1 MKFMLNVIMIISL
14 LSLSAVA
21 VAKTTKS
28 DKAERALKEL
38 ETKLPPK
45 KTKDGKEAPCADSKE
60 DVLKKLEAEKK
71 AKALSG
77 KGLSLQG
84 GKDTGCSL

>member
-1 MKFMLNVIMIISL
+1 MKVILNVLMIVSFF
-14 LSLSAVA
+14 SLSEMVQ
-21 VAKTTKS
+21 AKNTKS
-28 DKAERALKEL
+28 AKAEQALKEL

-45 KTKDGKEAPCADSKE
+45 KTKDGKEVPCADSKE

-71 AKALSG
+71 AKAEAG

-84 GKDTGCSL
+84 AKDTGCSL

>member
-1 MKFMLNVIMIISL
+1 MKLALNVIMIFSL
-14 LSLSAVA
+14 LSLSVIAQ
-21 VAKTTKS
+21 AKNNKS
-28 DKAERALKEL
+28 AKAEQALKEL

-45 KTKDGKEAPCADSKE
+45 KTKDGKEVPCADSKE

-71 AKALSG
+71 ARAEAG

-84 GKDTGCSL
+84 AKDTGCSL

>member
-1 MKFMLNVIMIISL
+1 M
-14 LSLSAVA
+14 SLSEMALA
-21 VAKTTKS
+21 NNTKS
-28 DKAERALKEL
+28 AKAEQALKEL

-45 KTKDGKEAPCADSKE
+45 KTKDGKEVPCADSKE

-84 GKDTGCSL
+84 AKDTGCSL